1 MFFIDKNQVL
11 KTLNTSKNGL
21 KSEQVSINQ
30 KKYGLNI
37 LKKSKKES
45 LIHKFF
51 MQFKNLMVLIL
62 LISAVISISLAL
74 SHHKYA
80 DLIEGGV
87 ILFIV
92 FLNATIGVIQDK
104 KAEAALDK
112 LEQTLE
118 PYSKVIRDNKII
130 KILNK
135 DIVVGD
141 IIYLEAGAI
150 VPADIR
156 LIDSYSIKCNESS
169 LTGESNPVEK
179 NSEVVL
185 PENTLLSNRKNMV
198 YSGTIISYGRGI
210 GVVTAVGQDTEMG
223 KIAKIISVKKN
234 DISPL
239 EKSINKV
246 AKITSISVLAICIVI
261 FTIELLSSNVSFI
274 NALLTSIALAV
285 AAIPESLPAVITII
299 MALGV
304 TKIAKQKAII
314 KRLRAVETLGCCNI
328 ICSDKT
334 GTLTQNKLTLTKIY
348 ADGRFNST
356 SDTLKNIYN
365 ACILCN
371 NSIVQDGQIIGNN
384 VDNSLLEYIIDKKI
398 NYVNIRNSYP
408 RIHEQPFDSNRKL
421 MSVIVSDNGYTTYT
435 KGALDNLINKC
446 THILINGKPQLFDNN
461 FKSNI
466 LRINAQMGSEALKV
480 LGIAY
485 KTTSCIEDVD
495 TNLTFLGLVG
505 LSDEP
510 RRETKS
516 AISKCIKAG
525 LKPIMITGDLKQT
538 AFAVAKNIG
547 ISSDISQVLTGEELE
562 KLNDKQLIDCI
573 DKYNVF
579 ARVVPEH
586 KARIVNALKSKN
598 NIVAMTG
605 DGVNDAPSIRL
616 ADIGIAMG
624 SGTDVTKSVADM
636 VITDDNFATIVV
648 AIEEGRKIYDNI
660 TKAVLYL
667 LGTNTVEVL
676 CMLFCILFMPNYA
689 FLLPSQMLFV
699 NLATDSL
706 PAFGL
711 GLDGAPDDVMHRP
724 PRDSKKG
731 LLTKKVSLTI
741 MYHALLQTG
750 IVMSVFCLGIMLYN
764 NIIASTMAF
773 YTICYMQWLHSL
785 NCKTEKSLF
794 EIHPF
799 KDKVFNVSFFI
810 TLFINIFVSLPGVR
824 TLFSLASLNLTQWIT
839 VFIAS
844 ILIIPFVEI
853 FKIFSSKK
861 SLINNT

>member
-1 MFFIDKNQVL
+1 MFFEEKNNVL
-11 KTLNTSKNGL
+11 KIFNTSKSGL
-21 KSEQVSINQ
+21 KNEQVIINQ
-30 KKYGLNI
+30 KLYGTNSLQ
-37 LKKSKKES
+37 KEKKEG
-45 LIHKFF
+45 IVHRFF

-62 LISAVISISLAL
+62 LISAVVSITLAL
-74 SHHKYA
+74 VHHKYA

-92 FLNATIGVIQDK
+92 ILNATIGVIQEK
-104 KAEAALDK
+104 KAEVALDK

-118 PYSKVIRDNKII
+118 PYSKVIRNNKII

-141 IIYLEAGAI
+141 IVYLEAGVI
-150 VPADIR
+150 VPADMR
-156 LIDSYSIKCNESS
+156 LIESFSIKCNESS

-179 NSEVVL
+179 NADIIL
-185 PENTLLSNRKNMV
+185 PKDTLLSNRKNMV
-198 YSGTIISYGRGI
+198 YGGTIISYGRGI
-210 GVVTAVGQDTEMG
+210 GVVTAVGQDSEMG
-223 KIAKIISVKKN
+223 KIAKIITTKKT
-234 DISPL
+234 DLSPL

-246 AKITSISVLAICIVI
+246 SKITSIAVLAICILI
-261 FTIELLSSNVSFI
+261 FTIELLSANISFI
-274 NALLTSIALAV
+274 NALLTAIALAV

-334 GTLTQNKLTLTKIY
+334 GTLTQNKLTLTKVY
-348 ADGRFNST
+348 ADGRFNPKGNVYNT
-356 SDTLKNIYN
+356 IIN
-365 ACILCN
+365 ACVLCN
-371 NSIVQDGQIIGNN
+371 NSVVQDGQIIGNN
-384 VDNSLLEYIIDKKI
+384 VDNCLLEYALSNKI
-398 NYVNIRNSYP
+398 NYIDIRQNYP
-408 RIHEQPFDSNRKL
+408 RVFEQPFDSNRKL

-435 KGALDNLINKC
+435 KGALDNLITKC
-446 THILINGKPQLFDNN
+446 THILIGNKLQVFDESY
-461 FKSNI
+461 KANI

-480 LGIAY
+480 LAIAY
-485 KTTSCIEDVD
+485 KNTQCIENVD
-495 TNLTFLGLVG
+495 QNLIFVGLIG

-510 RRETKS
+510 RRETKMS
-516 AISKCIKAG
+516 ISKCIKAG
-525 LKPIMITGDLKQT
+525 LKPIMITGDHKQT

-547 ISSDISQVLTGEELE
+547 ISNDISEVLTGEELE
-562 KLNDKQLIDCI
+562 KMSEEELSKCI
-573 DKYNVF
+573 NKYSVF

-586 KARIVNALKSKN
+586 KARIVTALKKQN

-605 DGVNDAPSIRL
+605 DGVNDAPSIKL

-624 SGTDVTKSVADM
+624 SGTDVTKSVADI

-648 AIEEGRKIYDNI
+648 AIEEGRKVYDNI

-676 CMLFCILFMPNYA
+676 CMLFCIVFMPNYA

-731 LLTKKVSLTI
+731 LLTKHVNTNIICHSLI
-741 MYHALLQTG
+741 QTA
-750 IVMSVFCLGIMLYN
+750 IVMSVFCLGISLYGN
-764 NIIASTMAF
+764 FVASTMAF

-794 EIHPF
+794 EGHIF
-799 KDKVFNVSFFI
+799 KDKVFNISFFI
-810 TLFINIFVSLPGVR
+810 TLLINIIVSLPGIR
-824 TLFSLASLNLTQWIT
+824 NLFSLASLNFGQWIT
-839 VFIAS
+839 VIIAS
-844 ILIIPFVEI
+844 LLVIPLVEASKLVVNKQ
-853 FKIFSSKK
+853 KIKK
-861 SLINNT
+861 

>member
-1 MFFIDKNQVL
+1 MFFEEKNNVL
-11 KTLNTSKNGL
+11 KIFNTSKSGL
-21 KSEQVSINQ
+21 KNEQVIINQ
-30 KKYGLNI
+30 KLYGTNSLQ
-37 LKKSKKES
+37 KEKKEG
-45 LIHKFF
+45 IVHRFF

-62 LISAVISISLAL
+62 LISAVVSITLAL
-74 SHHKYA
+74 VHHKYA

-92 FLNATIGVIQDK
+92 ILNATIGVIQEK
-104 KAEAALDK
+104 KAEVALDK

-118 PYSKVIRDNKII
+118 PYSKVIRNNKII

-141 IIYLEAGAI
+141 IVYLEAGVI
-150 VPADIR
+150 VPADMR
-156 LIDSYSIKCNESS
+156 LIESFSIKCNESS

-179 NSEVVL
+179 NADIIL
-185 PENTLLSNRKNMV
+185 PKDTLLSNRKNMV
-198 YSGTIISYGRGI
+198 YGGTIISYGRGI
-210 GVVTAVGQDTEMG
+210 GVVTAVGQDSEMG
-223 KIAKIISVKKN
+223 KIAKIITTKKT
-234 DISPL
+234 DLSPL

-246 AKITSISVLAICIVI
+246 SKITSIAVLVICILI
-261 FTIELLSSNVSFI
+261 FTIELLSANISFI
-274 NALLTSIALAV
+274 NALLTAIALAV

-334 GTLTQNKLTLTKIY
+334 GTLTQNKLTLTKVY
-348 ADGRFNST
+348 ADGRFNPKSNVYNT
-356 SDTLKNIYN
+356 IIN
-365 ACILCN
+365 ACVLCN
-371 NSIVQDGQIIGNN
+371 NSVVQDGQIIGNN
-384 VDNSLLEYIIDKKI
+384 VDNCLLEYALSNKI
-398 NYVNIRNSYP
+398 NYIDIRQNYP
-408 RIHEQPFDSNRKL
+408 RVFEQPFDSNRKL

-435 KGALDNLINKC
+435 KGALDNLITKC
-446 THILINGKPQLFDNN
+446 THILIGNKLQVFDESY
-461 FKSNI
+461 KANI

-480 LGIAY
+480 LAIAY
-485 KTTSCIEDVD
+485 KNTQCIENVD
-495 TNLTFLGLVG
+495 QNLIFVGLIG

-510 RRETKS
+510 RRETKMS
-516 AISKCIKAG
+516 ISKCIKAG
-525 LKPIMITGDLKQT
+525 LKPIMITGDHKQT
-538 AFAVAKNIG
+538 AFAVAKNIE
-547 ISSDISQVLTGEELE
+547 ISNDISEVLTGEELE
-562 KLNDKQLIDCI
+562 KMSEEELSKCI
-573 DKYNVF
+573 NKYSVF

-586 KARIVNALKSKN
+586 KARIVTALKKQN

-605 DGVNDAPSIRL
+605 DGVNDAPSIKL

-624 SGTDVTKSVADM
+624 SGTDVTKSVADI

-648 AIEEGRKIYDNI
+648 AIEEGRKVYDNI

-676 CMLFCILFMPNYA
+676 CMLFCIVFMPNYA

-731 LLTKKVSLTI
+731 LLTKHVNTNIICHSLI
-741 MYHALLQTG
+741 QTA
-750 IVMSVFCLGIMLYN
+750 IVMNVFCLGISLYGN
-764 NIIASTMAF
+764 FVASTMAF

-794 EIHPF
+794 EGHIF
-799 KDKVFNVSFFI
+799 KDKVFNISFFI
-810 TLFINIFVSLPGVR
+810 TLLINIIVSLPGIR
-824 TLFSLASLNLTQWIT
+824 NLFSLASLNFGQWIT
-839 VFIAS
+839 VIIAS
-844 ILIIPFVEI
+844 LLVIPLVEASKLVI
-853 FKIFSSKK
+853 NKQKIKK
-861 SLINNT
+861 